1 MLALT
6 LPNSHL
12 KTHRP
17 CSSHLAWTRRQRT
30 PRISRLIS
38 GILLLILLLQVFWLF
53 QRTNYTTA
61 ASVILVATSESLS
74 CLN

>member
-6 LPNSHL
+6 LPSSHL
-12 KTHRP
+12 ETHRP
-17 CSSHLAWTRRQRT
+17 SSSHLAWTLRQCT
-30 PRISRLIS
+30 PRIGRLIS
-38 GILLLILLLQVFWLF
+38 GILLLILLLLVFWLF
-53 QRTNYTTA
+53 QRTNYSTA

>member
-17 CSSHLAWTRRQRT
+17 SNSHLAWTLRQRK

-38 GILLLILLLQVFWLF
+38 GILLLILLLQVFLLF
-53 QRTNYTTA
+53 QRTNYTTT